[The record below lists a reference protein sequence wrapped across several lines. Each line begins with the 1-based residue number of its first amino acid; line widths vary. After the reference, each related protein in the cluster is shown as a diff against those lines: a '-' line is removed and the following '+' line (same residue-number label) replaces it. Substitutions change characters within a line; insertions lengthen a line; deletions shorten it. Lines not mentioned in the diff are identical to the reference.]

1 MTTLKLLPHSEHWLV
16 QGEKY
21 IKINPSGQ
29 ELHHLTLHFQFF
41 SARLLCNF
49 TKKTFSSR
57 SHLYYSK
64 ILQGKPCTPIPRT
77 YTKHPPTSK
86 IFAKTCKNEALK
98 RQCDSHSYNLN
109 STCMTFVAQSY
120 TTFLSWSSAAS
131 SAWEKVRHLLSR
143 RSIFYFISFFLQF
156 LAPGFVYCRLFKSVL
171 IYFPLAFSLAL
182 LLLLNTSGAGL
193 VALLCRCC
201 LYSGWRVEALGDEG
215 QGGPI
220 FP

>member
-1 MTTLKLLPHSEHWLV
+1 MDIH
-16 QGEKY
+16 
-21 IKINPSGQ
+21 
-29 ELHHLTLHFQFF
+29 
-41 SARLLCNF
+41 
-49 TKKTFSSR
+49 KTPTYF
-57 SHLYYSK
+57 K
-64 ILQGKPCTPIPRT
+64 NICKNLQ
-77 YTKHPPTSK
+77 
-86 IFAKTCKNEALK
+86 NEALK

-131 SAWEKVRHLLSR
+131 SAWEKVRQLLSR

-215 QGGPI
+215 QG
-220 FP
+220 